1 MNEYSKIV
9 DTLSIE
15 EEEWEKITC
24 KIEIESYLPNKNH
37 IQFSFEGKQKVTSSR
52 LKVHTLSNDNDTK
65 PVFAINTG
73 GPIWALDF
81 VPKTDVDSNQYLALG
96 GYKLTNEQHVLDE
109 ITNYRNAIQIWNYSG
124 KKRRKPKLD
133 MCILYEFGIIADMK
147 WCPSQFYKVD
157 NTLGLLAVL
166 VGDGSIHILVVPHPD
181 RIRTEM
187 SLEQDDTVH
196 LVVKKPRL
204 LLKLPRTYHLC
215 LSWSQGLLACGTL
228 LGHIVVWDI
237 FRSLHFQTP
246 MIHIQIPEADR
257 SSVRNISWV
266 SQLGQRFILS
276 IDIAG
281 SVYTHDL
288 NDPYFGHQVMRL
300 RSACAPLVVFNNNPP
315 SFFFGDN
322 DGDSRLNTS
331 IIIKQSMSVALSD
344 FGHIWSLS
352 FCQSCETIA
361 SSSSTGTVMTKSC
374 ANCVGQFRK
383 KKERE
388 NGDLLYQLSYD
399 NGTFHY
405 SKGAKNHSPVDQQD
419 FHRLF
424 IDPIVALHKVTWNP
438 NEAACKWIASG
449 GKAGLCRLEFL
460 GKI

>member
-1 MNEYSKIV
+1 MCIFFFFTKKKKVVELMV
-9 DTLSIE
+9 
-15 EEEWEKITC
+15 
-24 KIEIESYLPNKNH
+24 
-37 IQFSFEGKQKVTSSR
+37 FSF
-52 LKVHTLSNDNDTK
+52 
-65 PVFAINTG
+65 
-73 GPIWALDF
+73 
-81 VPKTDVDSNQYLALG
+81 
-96 GYKLTNEQHVLDE
+96 
-109 ITNYRNAIQIWNYSG
+109 
-124 KKRRKPKLD
+124 
-133 MCILYEFGIIADMK
+133 
-147 WCPSQFYKVD
+147 
-157 NTLGLLAVL
+157 
-166 VGDGSIHILVVPHPD
+166 ILV
-181 RIRTEM
+181 
-187 SLEQDDTVH
+187 
-196 LVVKKPRL
+196 VVKKPRL

-383 KKERE
+383 KKERVKFKQ
-388 NGDLLYQLSYD
+388 NVFYLS
-399 NGTFHY
+399 H
-405 SKGAKNHSPVDQQD
+405 V
-419 FHRLF
+419 
-424 IDPIVALHKVTWNP
+424 I
-438 NEAACKWIASG
+438 
-449 GKAGLCRLEFL
+449 FL
-460 GKI
+460 GKWGLAIST